1 MLVFK
6 IPDILPKIAGILRP
20 TIDIAMIAFILY
32 MAYDILIK
40 TNGQQIIK
48 AALIIALVYF
58 TAGILHLDTLLW
70 VLRTIGPGIVITIFA
85 IVFQPEVRK
94 LFLKMGQAKWFDKK
108 EHLNFTSIDVI
119 NEVLVAA
126 KTLSA
131 ERRGMLV
138 VFVRKDKI
146 DESIMTK
153 GIRLD
158 LNAASIEISSVFLIT
173 IFGTDTPLHDGAC
186 IIEGSKIVEAG
197 RTINHL
203 SERNDIRKTFG
214 TRHRAALG
222 LSEISDCVSLVVSE
236 ETGAISLAYNS
247 NLDYDLSEDEIRK
260 ILKRLLYVSDER
272 KTEELTDEP

>member
-32 MAYDILIK
+32 MAYDILKK
-40 TNGQQIIK
+40 TNGEQIIK

-70 VLRTIGPGIVITIFA
+70 ILRTIGPGIVIMIFA
-85 IVFQPEVRK
+85 VVFQPELRK
-94 LFLKMGQAKWFDKK
+94 LFLKMGQTKWFDKK
-108 EHLNFTSIDVI
+108 VHINSTS
-119 NEVLVAA
+119 NEIIEQVLMAA

-131 ERRGMLV
+131 EKRGMLV
-138 VFVRKDKI
+138 VFARENQI

-153 GIRLD
+153 GTT
-158 LNAASIEISSVFLIT
+158 LNADVSSGILIT
-173 IFGTDTPLHDGAC
+173 IFESDTPLHDGAC
-186 IIEGSKIVEAG
+186 VIEGSKIATAG
-197 RTINHL
+197 RTIHHL

-222 LSEISDCVSLVVSE
+222 LSEKISDCVSLVVSE
-236 ETGAISLAYNS
+236 ETGAISLAYKS
-247 NLDYDLSEDEIRK
+247 NLDYDLSEDELRK
-260 ILKRLLYVSDER
+260 ILKSILYVSDEI
-272 KTEELTDEP
+272 KTEEPADEARY